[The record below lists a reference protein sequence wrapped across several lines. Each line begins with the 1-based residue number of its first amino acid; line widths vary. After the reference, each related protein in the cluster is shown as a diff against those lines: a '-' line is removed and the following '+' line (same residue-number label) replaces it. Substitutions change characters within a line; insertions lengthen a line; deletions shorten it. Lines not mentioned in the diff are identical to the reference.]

1 MCTSLS
7 LWYILLCNFVTY
19 NNYYNHQQNRDT
31 KVSVLSL
38 QRNCIW
44 PLRSI
49 HVTQWVISSFVRLN
63 NIPWCGCTVVYLFI
77 PLLKGRHWGSFSF
90 SVQFSQS
97 VVSDSLW
104 PHGLQHARPPC
115 PSPTPG
121 VHLNPC
127 RLSWWCHPTISS
139 SSSPSPPAL
148 KFSQHQGLFQWI
160 SSSHQVAKV
169 LEFQLQ
175 HQSFQSTPRTNFL

>member
-7 LWYILLCNFVTY
+7 LWYILLCNFITY
-19 NNYYNHQQNRDT
+19 NNYYNHHQNRDT
-31 KVSVLSL
+31 KISVLSL

-49 HVTQWVISSFVRLN
+49 HVTHCVIGSFVRLN
-63 NIPWCGCTVVYLFI
+63 NILWCGCTIVYLFI

-90 SVQFSQS
+90 SIQFSRS
-97 VVSDSLW
+97 VVSDSLR
-104 PHGLQHARPPC
+104 PHDPQHARPPC

-121 VHLNPC
+121 VHPNPC

-139 SSSPSPPAL
+139 SSFPSPPAL
-148 KFSQHQGLFQWI
+148 NFSQRQGLFQWV
-160 SSSHQVAKV
+160 SSLHQVAKV

-175 HQSFQSTPRTNFL
+175 HQSFQWTPRTNFL